1 MVLAP
6 LSPYAIRRKGQTVKR
21 ILVLGAM
28 LAALGALAA
37 SQASAASM
45 GKLTGTVGPGFT
57 ITLTEGGKKVTH
69 LKAGTYTFVIN
80 DKSTMHSYALDGPK
94 GFAKD
99 FTTVP
104 FKGSKTFTVALK
116 KGAYKYYCAA
126 HEAEM
131 FGHFT
136 VS

>member
-1 MVLAP
+1 M
-6 LSPYAIRRKGQTVKR
+6 
-21 ILVLGAM
+21 VLGAA
-28 LAALGALAA
+28 LVAAAA
-37 SQASAASM
+37 IPVSQAGAASM
-45 GKLTGTVGPGFT
+45 GKLTGNVGPGFT
-57 ITLTEGGKKVTH
+57 IALTEGGKKVTH

-99 FTTVP
+99 FTSVP
-104 FKGSKTFTVALK
+104 FKGTKTFTVALK
-116 KGAYKYYCAA
+116 KGSYKYYCAA

>member
-1 MVLAP
+1 MCKSAEGKGFWM
-6 LSPYAIRRKGQTVKR
+6 RRSFVVAG
-21 ILVLGAM
+21 LVAT
-28 LAALGALAA
+28 AAAVAV
-37 SQASAASM
+37 SQAGAASM

-57 ITLTEGGKKVTH
+57 ITLTEGGKKVTK
-69 LKAGTYTFVIN
+69 LKAGTYTFVID

-99 FTTVP
+99 FTSVP

-116 KGAYKYYCAA
+116 KGSYKYYCAA

>member
-1 MVLAP
+1 MFVF
-6 LSPYAIRRKGQTVKR
+6 
-21 ILVLGAM
+21 GAM
-28 LAALGALAA
+28 LGVSGVIAV
-37 SQASAASM
+37 SQAGAASM
-45 GKLTGTVGPGFT
+45 GKLTGNVGPGFT

-69 LKAGTYTFVIN
+69 LKPGTYTFLIN

-99 FTTVP
+99 FTSIP
-104 FKGSKTFTVALK
+104 FKGTKTFTVALK
-116 KGAYKYYCAA
+116 KGSYKYYCAA

>member
-1 MVLAP
+1 MIRLTTAVAAVLAAIL
-6 LSPYAIRRKGQTVKR
+6 LSST
-21 ILVLGAM
+21 
-28 LAALGALAA
+28 
-37 SQASAASM
+37 ASARTTATPVL
-45 GKLTGTVGPGFT
+45 KGTVGPGFT
-57 ITLTEGGKKVTH
+57 ISLKKNGAKVTK
-69 LKAGTYTFVIN
+69 LKAGTYTFVID

-99 FTTVP
+99 FTSVP

-116 KGAYKYYCAA
+116 KGSYKYYCAA

>member
-1 MVLAP
+1 VVGASLLAV
-6 LSPYAIRRKGQTVKR
+6 SAI
-21 ILVLGAM
+21 
-28 LAALGALAA
+28 AA
-37 SQASAASM
+37 SQAGAASM

-69 LKAGTYTFVIN
+69 LKAGTYTFSIK
-80 DKSTMHSYALDGPK
+80 DESTMHSYALDGPK

-99 FTTVP
+99 FTSVP
-104 FKGSKTFTVALK
+104 FKGTKTFTVALR
-116 KGAYKYYCAA
+116 KGSYKYYCAA
-126 HEAEM
+126 REAEM

>member
-1 MVLAP
+1 M
-6 LSPYAIRRKGQTVKR
+6 
-21 ILVLGAM
+21 VLGAA
-28 LAALGALAA
+28 LVAAAA
-37 SQASAASM
+37 IPVSQAAAASM
-45 GKLTGTVGPGFT
+45 GKLTGNVGPGFT
-57 ITLTEGGKKVTH
+57 IALTEGGKKVTH

-99 FTTVP
+99 FTSVP
-104 FKGSKTFTVALK
+104 FKGTKSFTVALK
-116 KGAYKYYCAA
+116 KGSYKYYCAA